1 VSPSSRVPST
11 GASRSGFTLELAG
24 ERVRAL
30 GPGVDASHL
39 RRLVRG
45 EIAIDVEIE
54 LHGERAD
61 AAKRLV
67 SGTLHEMMRAGERC
81 ARIVHG
87 RGRHSE
93 AGPVL
98 KAGVLDWLTSPPLAA
113 FVLCFCTA
121 PPELGG
127 AGATLVLL
135 RRVRPA

>member
-1 VSPSSRVPST
+1 VSGSPRGR
-11 GASRSGFTLELAG
+11 GADATRSGFTIEVAG
-24 ERVRAL
+24 EHVRAL
-30 GPGVDASHL
+30 GPGVDAKHL
-39 RRLVRG
+39 RRLARG
-45 EIAIDVEIE
+45 EVAIDVEIE
-54 LHGERAD
+54 LHGENSAS
-61 AAKRLV
+61 AKRLV
-67 SGTLHEMMRAGERC
+67 SDTLHEMMRADERC

-113 FVLCFCTA
+113 FVLCFCSA
-121 PPELGG
+121 PPEEGG